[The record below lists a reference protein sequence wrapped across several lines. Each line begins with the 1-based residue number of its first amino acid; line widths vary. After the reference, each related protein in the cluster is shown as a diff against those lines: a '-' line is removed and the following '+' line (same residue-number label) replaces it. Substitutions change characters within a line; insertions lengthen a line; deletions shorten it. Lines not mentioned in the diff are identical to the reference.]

1 MEKIIETIPSALTFD
16 DVLLV
21 PQFST
26 IQSRNDIDLRT
37 RFSKNV
43 PLNIPISS
51 SPMDTVTEVQM
62 AIEMARNGG
71 IGILHRFNSIE
82 EQCEML

>member
-71 IGILHRFNSIE
+71 IGILHRFNSIK

>member
-1 MEKIIETIPSALTFD
+1 MDKIEQTVSYALTFD

-21 PQFST
+21 PQYST
-26 IQSRNDIDLRT
+26 VQSRNDIDLRT
-37 RFSKNV
+37 KFSRNV
-43 PLNIPISS
+43 PLNIPITSS
-51 SPMDTVTEVQM
+51 CMDTVTEVDM

-82 EQCEML
+82 EQCQML